1 MHYTE
6 IIKQNSGGSYMKKL
20 TSRQLQAQKTKRR
33 IYNAAVDL
41 FSKQGFDNTTIEDI
55 SRKADVSVGAFYHYY
70 ASKTEIYTE
79 LYKKIDVYYE
89 NTVADQLVL
98 DDFFDNIILYFKHYA
113 VYLNAR
119 GVDTVKQLY
128 NTQNSLFLDK
138 SRYMYKLLTEVI
150 KRGEEK
156 NLLTKDLSLDEIEEF
171 LLVVSRGV
179 VYNWLLHNGEYD
191 LEGKMV
197 KFISEMRHIIVR

>member
-1 MHYTE
+1 M
-6 IIKQNSGGSYMKKL
+6 QKL

-70 ASKTEIYTE
+70 SSKTEIYSE

-89 NTVADQLVL
+89 NTVAGQLVQE
-98 DDFFDNIILYFKHYA
+98 DFYDNIILYFKRYA
-113 VYLNAR
+113 EFINAR
-119 GVDTVKQLY
+119 GVDTVKQLF
-128 NTQNSLFLDK
+128 NTQNVLFLDK
-138 SRYMYKLLTEVI
+138 SRYKYKLLAEVL
-150 KRGEEK
+150 KKGEEK
-156 NLLTKDLSLDEIEEF
+156 KLLTNDMSLDEIEEF
-171 LLVVSRGV
+171 LMVVSRGA
-179 VYNWLLHNGEYD
+179 VYDWLLHNGDYD

-197 KFISEMRHIIVR
+197 KYISEMRHIVVK

>member
-1 MHYTE
+1 
-6 IIKQNSGGSYMKKL
+6 MKKL

-70 ASKTEIYTE
+70 SSKTEIYTE

-128 NTQNSLFLDK
+128 NTQNPLFLDK

-171 LLVVSRGV
+171 LMVVSRGV
-179 VYNWLLHNGEYD
+179 VYNWLLHNGDYD

>member
-1 MHYTE
+1 
-6 IIKQNSGGSYMKKL
+6 MKKL

>member
-1 MHYTE
+1 
-6 IIKQNSGGSYMKKL
+6 MKKF

-41 FSKQGFDNTTIEDI
+41 FNKQGFDNTTIEDI

-70 ASKTEIYTE
+70 TSKAEIYSE

-89 NTVADQLVL
+89 NTVADQL
-98 DDFFDNIILYFKHYA
+98 DKEDFYENIILYFKHYA
-113 VYLNAR
+113 EYISAR
-119 GVDTVKQLY
+119 GIDTVKQLY
-128 NTQNSLFLDK
+128 NTQNALFLDK
-138 SRYMYKLLTEVI
+138 SRYMYKLLNEVI

-156 NLLTKDLSLDEIEEF
+156 NLLTNDLSIDEIEEF
-171 LLVVSRGV
+171 LVVVSRGA
-179 VYNWLLHNGEYD
+179 VYDWLLHNGDYD

-197 KFISEMRHIIVR
+197 KYISEMRHIVVR

>member
-1 MHYTE
+1 MH
-6 IIKQNSGGSYMKKL
+6 KF

-70 ASKTEIYTE
+70 SSKTEIYSE

-89 NTVADQLVL
+89 NTVAGQLVQE
-98 DDFFDNIILYFKHYA
+98 DFYDNIILYFKRYA
-113 VYLNAR
+113 EYINAR
-119 GVDTVKQLY
+119 GVDTVKQLF
-128 NTQNSLFLDK
+128 NTQNVLFLDK
-138 SRYMYKLLTEVI
+138 SRYKYKLLAEVL
-150 KRGEEK
+150 KKGEEQK
-156 NLLTKDLSLDEIEEF
+156 LLTSDLSLDEIEEF
-171 LLVVSRGV
+171 LMVVSRGA
-179 VYNWLLHNGEYD
+179 VYDWLLHNGDYD

-197 KFISEMRHIIVR
+197 KYISEMRHIVVR